1 MEFTRC
7 FGCMEPA
14 KTYPCPHCGFAPGS
28 AGQPENALRPGTIL
42 KGRYIAGTPRAHSRK
57 AFIYTAW
64 DLKEERKAAIAE
76 YFPDD
81 SVFRQGGL
89 QCSFSRTTQAD
100 TDREKQA
107 FLQQTGKLRSLSRIP
122 QVPVCTDTFEENG
135 TAYIVTDL
143 TAGETLSQRLR
154 KAGSVSWKE
163 AKNRF
168 FPVIQAMEKI
178 HGAGVLHRGLCPDS
192 LLMKPDGSPMI
203 LDFTFSSDL
212 TGNGGI
218 TPPPGP
224 FSPPELY
231 VPGGKIGT
239 WSDVYALAAV
249 LYLALTGKPPVPAL
263 DRLNQDSIDWLPL
276 QRSGI
281 PNHVSA
287 ALQKA
292 LIMTQSA
299 RTQTM
304 TAFLKDLRSGAGLPR
319 PTRKR

>member
-7 FGCMEPA
+7 FGCMEPVKA
-14 KTYPCPHCGFAPGS
+14 YPCPICGFAPGA
-28 AGQPENALRPGTIL
+28 AGQPENTLRPGTIL
-42 KGRYIAGTPRAHSRK
+42 KGRYIAGAPRARSRK
-57 AFIYTAW
+57 AIVYTAW
-64 DLKEERKAAIAE
+64 DLAKERKAAIQE
-76 YFPDD
+76 YFPGD
-81 SVFRQGGL
+81 SAFRQGGL
-89 QCSFSRTTQAD
+89 QCCFSRTTQAE
-100 TDREKQA
+100 TDGEKQA
-107 FLQQTGKLRSLSRIP
+107 FLQQAGKLSSLSRIP

-143 TAGETLSQRLR
+143 TAGESLSGRLE
-154 KAGSVSWKE
+154 KVGSISWKE
-163 AKNRF
+163 AQNRL

-192 LLMKPDGSPMI
+192 LVMKPDGSLMI
-203 LDFTFSSDL
+203 LDFTFSSDF
-212 TGNGGI
+212 TGSGGI

-239 WSDVYALAAV
+239 WSDVYSLAAV
-249 LYLALTGKPPVPAL
+249 LYLALTGKAPVPAL

-292 LIMTQSA
+292 MILKENA

-304 TAFLKDLRSGAGLPR
+304 AAFLKDLRSGAGLPR
-319 PTRKR
+319 PVRKR

>member
-7 FGCMEPA
+7 FGCMEPVKA
-14 KTYPCPHCGFAPGS
+14 YPCPICGFDPG
-28 AGQPENALRPGTIL
+28 AEGQPENALKPGTIL
-42 KGRYIAGTPRAHSRK
+42 KGRYIAGAPRTRSRK
-57 AFIYTAW
+57 SFLYTAW
-64 DLKEERKAAIAE
+64 DLEKGRKAAIAE
-76 YFPDD
+76 YFPGD

-89 QCSFSRTTQAD
+89 QCVFSRTTQAD

-107 FLQQTGKLRSLSRIP
+107 FLQQAGKLNRLSRIS
-122 QVPVCTDTFEENG
+122 QVPVCTDTFEENE

-143 TAGETLSQRLR
+143 TVGETLSGRLR
-154 KAGSVSWKE
+154 KAGSISWKE

-192 LLMKPDGSPMI
+192 LVMQPDGSVMI

-212 TGNGGI
+212 AGNGGI

-224 FSPPELY
+224 FSPPELHI
-231 VPGGKIGT
+231 PGGKAGT
-239 WSDVYALAAV
+239 WSDVYALAAA
-249 LYLALTGKPPVPAL
+249 LYLALTGKAPVSAL
-263 DRLNQDSIDWLPL
+263 DRLGQDSIDWTALESP
-276 QRSGI
+276 GI

-287 ALQKA
+287 ALQKGMI
-292 LIMTQSA
+292 LSESA

-304 TAFLKDLRSGAGLPR
+304 AAFLKDLRSGAGLPR
-319 PTRKR
+319 PAGKR